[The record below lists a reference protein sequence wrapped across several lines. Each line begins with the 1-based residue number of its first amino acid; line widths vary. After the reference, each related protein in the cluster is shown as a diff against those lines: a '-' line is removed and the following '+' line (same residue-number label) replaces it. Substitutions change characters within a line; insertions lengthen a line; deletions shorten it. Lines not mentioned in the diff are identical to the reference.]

1 MTETEAKRESLRL
14 SGVKLCLCFPTFVLS
29 IFFARSRICSSV
41 SLAEGRRGTGVMKR
55 HAPCSLALQNIILHH
70 ASCQPDGRCSGTGI
84 AQSSGVKRASVMDG
98 DAHEASLS
106 VFMCMRSF
114 AVSPGFLLLSI
125 SQPMKGDHPDF
136 VRRSQKGNCK
146 RWTENTVTKKKP

>member
-1 MTETEAKRESLRL
+1 MILGGQSDRNWGKARKSEAQWGKAVFMLPRVRFEY
-14 SGVKLCLCFPTFVLS
+14 
-29 IFFARSRICSSV
+29 FFLRSRICSSV

-125 SQPMKGDHPDF
+125 SQPMKADHPDF
-136 VRRSQKGNCK
+136 VRRSQ
-146 RWTENTVTKKKP
+146 